1 MSRAPQTIPTNDR
14 AAILTAMSA
23 YLIWGFFPIY
33 FKILHSVPAMEML
46 AQRIVWAVPFGA
58 LIIAYR
64 KQWPA
69 VKKAITTPRT
79 LFYLI
84 VSTTFIAINWGV
96 YIWAV
101 QSGQIMQAS
110 LGYYINPLIFVFV
123 GTFFFGE
130 KLRVLQ
136 IVAVI
141 LAAIGVAILTVRGG
155 QFPWIA
161 IALATSWTIYA
172 IVRKQL
178 DVGAMPGLF
187 IETVI
192 AVPIAAIYLIYLA
205 NTGALSLTP
214 DEPVIAFWLLM
225 AGPLTVLPLLAF
237 AVATKRLTLS
247 LLGFLQFIG
256 PTLQFGCALYYGE
269 VLTPARLICFIFI
282 WSAVACFCFSAWQK
296 GRAKSVPEPV

>member
-1 MSRAPQTIPTNDR
+1 MSRAPQTLPTNDR
-14 AAILTAMSA
+14 AAVFTAMSA
-23 YLIWGFFPIY
+23 YVIWGFFPIY
-33 FKILHSVPAMEML
+33 FKILQSVPAMEML

-69 VKKAITTPRT
+69 VHKAITTPRT
-79 LFYLI
+79 LLFLML
-84 VSTTFIAINWGV
+84 STTFVAINWGV

-123 GTFFFGE
+123 GMFFFGE
-130 KLRVLQ
+130 TLRVLQ
-136 IVAVI
+136 IIAVI

-161 IALATSWTIYA
+161 IILATSWTIYA

-187 IETVI
+187 IETAI
-192 AVPIAAIYLIYLA
+192 AVPIAAIYLIWLST
-205 NTGALSLTP
+205 NGTMSLTP
-214 DEPVIAFWLLM
+214 DEPVIAFWIFM

-269 VLTPARLICFIFI
+269 PLTTARLICFIFI
-282 WSAVACFCFSAWQK
+282 WTAVAFFCVSAWQN
-296 GRAKSVPEPV
+296 GRQRNLPKPV